1 MLGTS
6 SGVVSFACRTKEVK
20 EIWIEELEKV
30 ISNLDSNYFSF
41 DNVEDET
48 KVCFFK
54 IFFNNH
60 FTNFL

>member
-48 KVCFFK
+48 KVCFF
-54 IFFNNH
+54 
-60 FTNFL
+60 